1 MAQGDHA
8 DVLKEWDEQKAMFFK
23 AAEHVQAHTRN
34 LANDQLLYL
43 YARYK
48 QALEGPCKLP
58 KPAFYD
64 FRRRQKWDAW
74 NQLGGMTATT
84 AMDEYVAFVRH
95 LFPDWRPE
103 ETKSSSKSMLG
114 AVVSRPCWEP
124 GVAPENKDAF
134 DWTKEGCLERLT
146 ECLNNST
153 SVHERDAQGMCMLH
167 WACDRGHL
175 EIVELLLDRGADPE
189 AKFRLPITSFLRR
202 ATLRQPVTHLDS
214 PLPQDEEGQTPLHYA
229 SSCGHLQVAELLLKR
244 GAQRDTKDVDGQTP
258 AQVALSPELETLLS
272 PS

>member
-43 YARYK
+43 YARPWKDHASYPSQLSTTLGDAKNGNSQEYISCNK
-48 QALEGPCKLP
+48 QEFL
-58 KPAFYD
+58 
-64 FRRRQKWDAW
+64 DAW

-189 AKFRLPITSFLRR
+189 AK
-202 ATLRQPVTHLDS
+202 
-214 PLPQDEEGQTPLHYA
+214 DEEGQTPLHYA

>member
-1 MAQGDHA
+1 MAQGDHE
-8 DVLKEWDEQKAMFFK
+8 DVLKEWDEQKDMFLK
-23 AAEHVQAHTRN
+23 AAEHVQAHAGN

-48 QALEGPCKLP
+48 QVLEGPCNLP
-58 KPAFYD
+58 RPAFYD
-64 FRRRQKWDAW
+64 FKGRQKWDAW
-74 NQLGGMTATT
+74 NQLGEMTATT
-84 AMDEYVAFVRH
+84 ARDEYVAFVSR

-103 ETKSSSKSMLG
+103 EKKSSTKSMLG

-134 DWTKEGCLERLT
+134 DWTKEGCLERLA
-146 ECLNNST
+146 ECLNNNTS

-175 EIVELLLDRGADPE
+175 EIVELLLDKGADPE
-189 AKFRLPITSFLRR
+189 AK
-202 ATLRQPVTHLDS
+202 
-214 PLPQDEEGQTPLHYA
+214 DEEGQTPLHYA

-258 AQVALSPELETLLS
+258 AEVALSPELEALLL